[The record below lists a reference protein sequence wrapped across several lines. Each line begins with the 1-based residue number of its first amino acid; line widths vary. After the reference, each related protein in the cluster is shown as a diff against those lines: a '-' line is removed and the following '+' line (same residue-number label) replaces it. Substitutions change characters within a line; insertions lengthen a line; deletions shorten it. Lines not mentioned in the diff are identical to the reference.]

1 MFRKVDKL
9 QNDVD
14 ELLDLCNDSDDTE
27 QSEYQELGEMILKA
41 QDGELGKRGFKKME
55 RQLTK
60 DEEALR
66 YYIDF
71 QLLTAMLREHFDKD
85 WLRRITD
92 AFKEYVTA

>member
-1 MFRKVDKL
+1 MFRKIKKL

-14 ELLDLCNDSDDTE
+14 ELLDLCAEPDDTE
-27 QSEYQELGEMILKA
+27 ENEYQELGEMILKA
-41 QDGELGKRGFKKME
+41 QDGELGRRGFKKME
-55 RQLTK
+55 KQLTK

-85 WLRRITD
+85 WLRRITN
-92 AFKEYVTA
+92 AFKETVTT